1 MISFCSC
8 KLTPGLYN
16 VDMRNMIIFNTMNEL
31 VCFLSNNS
39 PSTLVNVAAF
49 GMDLLDLARS
59 SDNEIEVGEDGGYIR
74 IDEMGYVVEDFAV
87 DNVRG

>member
-1 MISFCSC
+1 
-8 KLTPGLYN
+8 
-16 VDMRNMIIFNTMNEL
+16 
-31 VCFLSNNS
+31 
-39 PSTLVNVAAF
+39 
-49 GMDLLDLARS
+49 MDLLDLARS

>member
-31 VCFLSNNS
+31 VGFLSSNS

-49 GMDLLDLARS
+49 GMDLLDYARNN
-59 SDNEIEVGEDGGYIR
+59 DNEIEIGNDGGFIQ
-74 IDEMGYVVEDFAV
+74 IDEMGYVVADFAIC
-87 DNVRG
+87 

>member
-1 MISFCSC
+1 M
-8 KLTPGLYN
+8 KNLK
-16 VDMRNMIIFNTMNEL
+16 VFNTMNEL
-31 VCFLSNNS
+31 VSFLSNNA
-39 PSTLVNVAAF
+39 PATIVNDVAF